1 MATSLGGCNLEWE
14 KPDSTVP
21 PPPRFREAEPKS
33 ALPIAAGKDFA
44 AKFGSTELIAL
55 VEQALENNRDIA
67 IAMARID
74 QADAN
79 ARIAS
84 AALWPSISMNNLAQR
99 TQVPGTVTSPEPNH
113 NPAAEFFRAAG
124 RRDEAAAVSH
134 WADFSATRTNLFTLG
149 LNASYEIDFWGKNDD
164 ASKAARILANAS
176 RFDRDVVEISTV
188 AAVLNTYLQVLAA
201 QDQLGITR
209 ANVRIAE
216 RVFGAV
222 KMRVELGSATM
233 LDYGQQASV
242 LAGQRAAIP
251 PLEQTLR
258 QTKNLLVVLLGR
270 TPESFDV
277 KGGSLT
283 QLNFPRVKPGLP
295 SEVLLRR
302 PDVAES
308 EAQLASQEFSVLR
321 ARAAFFPSITLNGQY
336 GVQSVVLRNLARP
349 EAIAWQLA
357 ANLAQPLFDGY
368 NLQGQYQLAQGRYA
382 ELAAAYGKQIFTALS
397 DAENALIAVK
407 ETAASL
413 KRETEAVAAAKI
425 ALDAAE
431 ARLLE
436 GTIDEV
442 TLATIQTTYFQYE
455 LNQTIARLLYYQ
467 SAVSLYQ
474 ALGGG
479 WAPTT
484 REAEIA
490 RANLVYESEKGL
502 HP

>member
-33 ALPIAAGKDFA
+33 ALPIAAGKGFA
-44 AKFGSTELIAL
+44 AKFGSAELTAL

-124 RRDEAAAVSH
+124 RRDEAAAVSR

-149 LNASYEIDFWGKNDD
+149 LNASYEIDFWGKNED
-164 ASKAARILANAS
+164 ASKAAKILANAS
-176 RFDRDVVEISTV
+176 RFDRDVVEIATV

-201 QDQLGITR
+201 QDQLRITR
-209 ANVRIAE
+209 ENVRIAE

-222 KMRVELGSATM
+222 KMRVEVGSATM

-277 KGGSLT
+277 RGGSL
-283 QLNFPRVKPGLP
+283 
-295 SEVLLRR
+295 
-302 PDVAES
+302 
-308 EAQLASQEFSVLR
+308 
-321 ARAAFFPSITLNGQY
+321 I
-336 GVQSVVLRNLARP
+336 
-349 EAIAWQLA
+349 
-357 ANLAQPLFDGY
+357 
-368 NLQGQYQLAQGRYA
+368 
-382 ELAAAYGKQIFTALS
+382 
-397 DAENALIAVK
+397 
-407 ETAASL
+407 
-413 KRETEAVAAAKI
+413 
-425 ALDAAE
+425 
-431 ARLLE
+431 
-436 GTIDEV
+436 
-442 TLATIQTTYFQYE
+442 
-455 LNQTIARLLYYQ
+455 
-467 SAVSLYQ
+467 
-474 ALGGG
+474 
-479 WAPTT
+479 
-484 REAEIA
+484 
-490 RANLVYESEKGL
+490 
-502 HP
+502 